1 MIRNFRQGL
10 FVIGMLCFFSSLQ
23 AQFRDHP
30 VLNIPTD
37 DLKPYNWGYFLGF
50 NQYDF
55 KFTYDYNQKP
65 EPSFL
70 NNTDVLVTKNTG
82 FIVGLIGEMRINDF
96 ADLRMEPGLH
106 SSKRVLTYPISDSD
120 SIRTVKSTYI
130 SLPILLKLSAERLGN
145 WRPFIVGGPSVSYNL
160 SSQENT
166 LNDNSNGTFRLK
178 TLTFNYELGVGID
191 FYLPYFK
198 FTPSIRGVFGLQ
210 NEIVYDDPLTGYT
223 QEISNLN
230 SRGVFLIFTFE

>member
-1 MIRNFRQGL
+1 MNSMNRIGL
-10 FVIGMLCFFSSLQ
+10 TILFACMCTFQLS

-55 KFTYDYNQKP
+55 KFTYDYN

-70 NNTDVLVTKNTG
+70 NNSDVIVTKNTG
-82 FIVGLIGEMRINDF
+82 FIVGLIGEMRINKF
-96 ADLRMEPGLH
+96 ADLRIEPGLH
-106 SSKRVLTYPISDSD
+106 SSKRILAFPISASD
-120 SIRTVKSTYI
+120 STRTVKSTYI
-130 SLPILLKLSAERLGN
+130 DIPLLLKLSAERLGN
-145 WRPFIVGGPSVSYNL
+145 WRPFIVGGPSISYNL

-166 LNDNSNGTFRLK
+166 LNDNANGTFRLK
-178 TLTFNYELGVGID
+178 TWSINYQLGLGID

-198 FTPSIRGVFGLQ
+198 FTPSLRGVFGLK
-210 NEIVYDDPLTGYT
+210 NELVYDATGYT
-223 QEISNLN
+223 QEIANLN
-230 SRGVFLIFTFE
+230 TRGVFLVFTFE